1 MEGLLHDAWVL
12 FVGIGS
18 WMVNK
23 LTAKLDGLE
32 KGKADA
38 GQINDAIKGISGKM
52 HEVEKKIDSLGLT
65 AIERSEFK
73 SDITSLHLRINDK
86 EKRKSDKIQKVDVKM
101 RTENGE
107 HSG

>member
-23 LTAKLDGLE
+23 LTGKLDSLE
-32 KGKADA
+32 KDKADA
-38 GQINDAIKGISGKM
+38 GQMHDAIKGLSNNV
-52 HEVEKKIDSLGLT
+52 HEIEKKLDSLGLT
-65 AIERSEFK
+65 AIGRSEFK
-73 SDITSLHLRINDK
+73 SDITSLHLRINDI

-107 HSG
+107 H

>member
-38 GQINDAIKGISGKM
+38 GQINDAIKSINGKM

-73 SDITSLHLRINDK
+73 SDITSLHLRINDM

>member
-52 HEVEKKIDSLGLT
+52 HEIETVSYTHLT
-65 AIERSEFK
+65 LPTI
-73 SDITSLHLRINDK
+73 LL
-86 EKRKSDKIQKVDVKM
+86 V
-101 RTENGE
+101 
-107 HSG
+107 

>member
-1 MEGLLHDAWVL
+1 MEGILHDAWVL

-23 LTAKLDGLE
+23 LTAKLDSLE
-32 KGKADA
+32 KDKAD
-38 GQINDAIKGISGKM
+38 GEQINDALKGLGGKV
-52 HEVEKKIDSLGLT
+52 HGLEKKIDSLALT

-73 SDITSLHLRINDK
+73 SDITSLHLRINDI
-86 EKRKSDKIQKVDVKM
+86 EQRKSDKIQKVDVKM

-107 HSG
+107 H

>member
-23 LTAKLDGLE
+23 LTGKLDDLD
-32 KGKADA
+32 KNKADSD
-38 GQINDAIKGISGKM
+38 QINEAVRALSNKVHD
-52 HEVEKKIDSLGLT
+52 VERKIDSLGLT

-73 SDITSLHLRINDK
+73 ADITALHLRVN
-86 EKRKSDKIQKVDVKM
+86 ELEQRKSDKIQKVDVKM

>member
-23 LTAKLDGLE
+23 LTGKLDSLE
-32 KGKADA
+32 KNKADSD
-38 GQINDAIKGISGKM
+38 QINEAVRSLSNKVHD
-52 HEVEKKIDSLGLT
+52 VERKIDSLGLT

-73 SDITSLHLRINDK
+73 ADITALHLRVN
-86 EKRKSDKIQKVDVKM
+86 ELEQRKSDKIQKVDVKM

-107 HSG
+107 H

>member
-38 GQINDAIKGISGKM
+38 GQINDAIKSINGKM

-73 SDITSLHLRINDK
+73 SDITSLHLRINDM

-107 HSG
+107 H

>member
-32 KGKADA
+32 KGKADT

-73 SDITSLHLRINDK
+73 SDITSLHLRINDM

>member
-23 LTAKLDGLE
+23 LTGKLDSLD
-32 KGKADA
+32 KDKADA
-38 GQINDAIKGISGKM
+38 QQINDAVRALGAKI
-52 HEVEKKIDSLGLT
+52 HDVERKIDSLGLT

-73 SDITSLHLRINDK
+73 GDITSLHLRINDI
-86 EKRKSDKIQKVDVKM
+86 EQRKSDKIQKVDVKM
-101 RTENGE
+101 RQDANGE
-107 HSG
+107 H

>member
-38 GQINDAIKGISGKM
+38 GQIFMKVTVSADLVSFCND
-52 HEVEKKIDSLGLT
+52 
-65 AIERSEFK
+65 
-73 SDITSLHLRINDK
+73 
-86 EKRKSDKIQKVDVKM
+86 
-101 RTENGE
+101 
-107 HSG
+107 